1 MDTIDGLVAVLLIIG
16 VIIRLIA
23 SIGMVRFG
31 DVYMRMHASTT
42 ASTLG
47 LLFILAGTMLHFGDS
62 LITIKLIA
70 LGAIYFFTA
79 PIGTQVLAHAA
90 HVSGSPKV
98 KETWID
104 QMADAKETE

>member
-1 MDTIDGLVAVLLIIG
+1 MDTVDGLVAVLLIVG

-47 LLFILAGTMLHFGDS
+47 LLFILVATALHFGDA

-79 PIGTQVLAHAA
+79 PIGTQVLAHAESEGDLDRPNGRSRRDR
-90 HVSGSPKV
+90 VTPSF
-98 KETWID
+98 D
-104 QMADAKETE
+104 

>member
-1 MDTIDGLVAVLLIIG
+1 MDAIDVLVAVLLVVG
-16 VIIRLIA
+16 VVIRLIA

-47 LLFILAGTMLHFGDS
+47 LLFILAGTALHFGDA
-62 LITIKLIA
+62 LISIKLIA

-90 HVSGSPKV
+90 HVSGAPKV
-98 KETWID
+98 KETWVD
-104 QMADAKETE
+104 QMPDADETD